1 MRLAALCRCGRCGG
15 PRIPQGSKA
24 RIRIL
29 WEMGVKKKKKA
40 IYNIDLFYLLY
51 IYTLYIKIKS
61 YGLSTDYGLI
71 EHS

>member
-1 MRLAALCRCGRCGG
+1 
-15 PRIPQGSKA
+15 
-24 RIRIL
+24 
-29 WEMGVKKKKKA
+29 MGVKKKKKA
-40 IYNIDLFYLLY
+40 MCNIDLFYLLY